1 MSSPMP
7 QSSLNNSQVAN
18 MIDESNETP
27 STTPPMI
34 SNTNTPV
41 PEIEMEEPNAPQDN
55 TVAPN
60 SIDGEKVQEENE
72 DDDEQ
77 EEEEEEEEEE
87 SLSLPLSKI
96 KKIFK
101 MDPDYLAASQSAVYA
116 TGLATELFIQY
127 FTEQSLVLAKMD
139 KRKKLQYK
147 DFSNAVASQDSL
159 NFLSDTVP
167 KTQPIGELI
176 NSKKVNVNSHDNN
189 EIREIDNTEIDEI
202 EVDEP
207 VNATRKVKP
216 LAKGQ
221 QTLNFSATNTATESI
236 NPMPIKKSVISD
248 IVTTDNETEVTS
260 KEATEEVEDQ
270 DVIMI
275 N

>member
-1 MSSPMP
+1 MSSPVP
-7 QSSLNNSQVAN
+7 PSSLNNSQVGN
-18 MIDESNETP
+18 IMDESNETP

-34 SNTNTPV
+34 SNTTTPV
-41 PEIEMEEPNAPQDN
+41 PEIEMEESNAPQDN

-60 SIDGEKVQEENE
+60 SIDVEKVQEENE
-72 DDDEQ
+72 DGD
-77 EEEEEEEEEE
+77 EEEEEEEEE

-176 NSKKVNVNSHDNN
+176 NNKKVNVNSHDNN
-189 EIREIDNTEIDEI
+189 ETREIGNTEIDEI

-207 VNATRKVKP
+207 VDDTKKVKP

-221 QTLNFSATNTATESI
+221 QTLNFSAKNAATESI

>member
-7 QSSLNNSQVAN
+7 PSSLNNSQMAN

-41 PEIEMEEPNAPQDN
+41 PEIEMEESNAPQDN
-55 TVAPN
+55 TVASN
-60 SIDGEKVQEENE
+60 SIDGEKVQEDNE
-72 DDDEQ
+72 DDDD
-77 EEEEEEEEEE
+77 EEEEEEEEE

-116 TGLATELFIQY
+116 TGLATKLFIQY

-189 EIREIDNTEIDEI
+189 EIRESGNTEIDEI
-202 EVDEP
+202 KVDEP
-207 VNATRKVKP
+207 VIDTKKVKP

-248 IVTTDNETEVTS
+248 MVTTDNETEVTS

>member
-1 MSSPMP
+1 MSSPIP
-7 QSSLNNSQVAN
+7 PSSLNNSQVAN
-18 MIDESNETP
+18 IVDESNETP

-34 SNTNTPV
+34 SNTATPV
-41 PEIEMEEPNAPQDN
+41 PEVEMEDANAPQDN
-55 TVAPN
+55 NGITGNTTDA
-60 SIDGEKVQEENE
+60 EKIQEGHEV
-72 DDDEQ
+72 DDE
-77 EEEEEEEEEE
+77 EDEEEEEE

-96 KKIFK
+96 KRIFK
-101 MDPDYLAASQSAVYA
+101 MDSDYLAASLSAVYA

-127 FTEQSLVLAKMD
+127 FTEQALVLAKMD

-176 NSKKVNVNSHDNN
+176 NNKKVNVDSHKSN
-189 EIREIDNTEIDEI
+189 EIRETANTETEEI
-202 EVDEP
+202 EVDEA
-207 VNATRKVKP
+207 NHDMKKSKP

-221 QTLNFSATNTATESI
+221 QTLNFSNMNTTTENT

-248 IVTTDNETEVTS
+248 IVTSDNETEVTS
-260 KEATEEVEDQ
+260 KEATVDAEDQ